1 MNIPDAKG
9 DRLPPT
15 LVDVAR
21 LSNVSRSTASRVL
34 SGSPRVSSVT
44 RAAVLQAAEE
54 LGYRPNRSARALRTD
69 RSRLIGLVLTNLVNA
84 SFQTMTEVLQR
95 RLADEDYQML
105 LCLTGG
111 STEMEATYVS
121 MLIEH
126 QVDGLIMMG
135 SSGVVSAPEA
145 LRNSTIPVVNLI
157 RRELP
162 VTADS
167 VLAADEE
174 GAHQATAHL
183 TQLGHRRIGLIVGT
197 PDHPA
202 GNDRRAGYLR
212 ALGEADIPIDPE
224 LIADGPYSP
233 EFGARMIRRL
243 LDLADPP
250 TALFLANH
258 EASLGALPILAER
271 GILIPSKLSV
281 VCFEDAPFFRYS
293 RPPLTFVDHDPHGLA
308 DLAVNVLLNRLR
320 GSTEAAP
327 RQYRLGAKLVERDSC
342 GPPPKDRGATVGSS

>member
-1 MNIPDAKG
+1 M
-9 DRLPPT
+9 PPT
-15 LVDVAR
+15 LIDVAQ

-34 SGSPRVSSVT
+34 SGSTRVSPAT
-44 RAAVLQAAEE
+44 RAAVLKAAEE
-54 LGYRPNRSARALRTD
+54 LNYRPNRSARALRTD
-69 RSRLIGLVLTNLVNA
+69 SSRLIGLVLTNLVNA

-95 RLADEDYQML
+95 RLAEEDYQML

-111 STEMEATYVS
+111 STELEASYVS
-121 MLIEH
+121 MLVEH

-145 LRNSTIPVVNLI
+145 TINSGIPVVNLI

-162 VTADS
+162 VRADTL
-167 VLAADEE
+167 LAADEE

-183 TQLGHRRIGLIVGT
+183 VKLGHRRIGLMVGT

-212 ALGEADIPIDPE
+212 ALAEADIPVDPA
-224 LIADGPYSP
+224 LIADGPYLP
-233 EFGARMIRRL
+233 ETGPPLIRQL
-243 LDLADPP
+243 LELDEPP

-271 GILIPSKLSV
+271 GILIPSDLSV
-281 VCFEDAPFFRYS
+281 VCFEDAPSFRYS
-293 RPPLTFVDHDPHGLA
+293 RPPLTFVDHDPQGLA

-320 GSTEAAP
+320 SVTQDPP
-327 RQYRLGAKLVERDSC
+327 RQYRLGATLIERDSC
-342 GPPPKDRGATVGSS
+342 APPGKDRNATSRG